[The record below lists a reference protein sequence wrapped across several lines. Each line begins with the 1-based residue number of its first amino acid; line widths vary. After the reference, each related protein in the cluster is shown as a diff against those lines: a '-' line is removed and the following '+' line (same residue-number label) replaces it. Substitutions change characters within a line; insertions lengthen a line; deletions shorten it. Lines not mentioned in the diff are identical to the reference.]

1 MDASSRPA
9 LSITVAG
16 LGFLSYAMAYGKIA
30 AVHEVSIANH
40 AAEPLAVD
48 VELEAW
54 CATGSLGRPTVTQ
67 IELPGADGPAEPGV
81 VTLRAPGLNIDPAAM
96 LGVGA
101 QLDGEVRVTVRDE
114 SGTVRAMHREP
125 IAVLSPP
132 QWQAEPIALG
142 LELLAAHV
150 QPQST
155 ALTAVLQD
163 ASYLLRLK
171 TGREV
176 LDGYQSDDPT
186 HIDAMVEA
194 IFEALR
200 ARGIRAAAT
209 PPSWGQQGQRIR
221 TPEEV
226 IDGGFGTGLDLTL
239 TLAALL
245 EAVGINSTLWVLDG
259 DAFLGYWRSDDSLT
273 VVTDTHVDAAVTA
286 AEVARGRDERAGDR
300 ARRIDG
306 PVPVPARDGR
316 GVRE

>member
-1 MDASSRPA
+1 MWIRPA
-9 LSITVAG
+9 RTRS
-16 LGFLSYAMAYGKIA
+16 
-30 AVHEVSIANH
+30 
-40 AAEPLAVD
+40 P
-48 VELEAW
+48 
-54 CATGSLGRPTVTQ
+54 
-67 IELPGADGPAEPGV
+67 
-81 VTLRAPGLNIDPAAM
+81 PAA
-96 LGVGA
+96 LADAYWEQDRQVFESGEHQSGQHQFT

-200 ARGIRAAAT
+200 ARGIRAAA
-209 PPSWGQQGQRIR
+209 Q
-221 TPEEV
+221 V
-226 IDGGFGTGLDLTL
+226 GFGTWLGLLVG
-239 TLAALL
+239 TLAKVAL
-245 EAVGINSTLWVLDG
+245 AV
-259 DAFLGYWRSDDSLT
+259 AMLG
-273 VVTDTHVDAAVTA
+273 VFIV
-286 AEVARGRDERAGDR
+286 GFFF
-300 ARRIDG
+300 
-306 PVPVPARDGR
+306 
-316 GVRE
+316 